1 VGSPEEVAEEL
12 VAWVDET
19 DVDGFN
25 LAYAVTPE
33 SFADF
38 VDLVVPELQKRGHYE
53 MEYAP
58 GTVRSTT
65 IASPA
70 SYSRPCWPG
79 KRQPIKPLGF
89 RLPSPDF
96 SPVDAACMC
105 RSAPVSAWKWDHE
118 FESAFLQQ
126 PVCLSGD

>member
-1 VGSPEEVAEEL
+1 
-12 VAWVDET
+12 
-19 DVDGFN
+19 VDGFN

-118 FESAFLQQ
+118 FESAFLQRGVRNELLIDAA
-126 PVCLSGD
+126 PFTGSASLT